1 MYFVDRKIQF
11 MASEDL
17 HVNICNVYITPL
29 APSRSRTELQYR
41 FKFNNFSFNF
51 VFDIKKSSRACI
63 NYNSKWIN
71 FKFFVYFCFDTQSE
85 QQIKD
90 ALEVPGLILMV
101 ILPIWIYY
109 AICLARIQEMS
120 MGASSYPWFYLS
132 QW

>member
-63 NYNSKWIN
+63 NYNSK
-71 FKFFVYFCFDTQSE
+71 
-85 QQIKD
+85 
-90 ALEVPGLILMV
+90 
-101 ILPIWIYY
+101 
-109 AICLARIQEMS
+109 
-120 MGASSYPWFYLS
+120 
-132 QW
+132 